1 VLQSVVQYRRQCSTN
16 STMICSLLRL
26 LPFVLLAQSCCLCH
40 AQTGQGKF
48 VIVGMGTAADLIT
61 LRGQKVVAQADVL
74 LAEEGAANEM
84 WSGLAVGKLVWEWPH
99 SLRKFYGADP
109 AKVANETQRA
119 EAIRLE
125 ATRRDLI
132 AKITAAVRSGKTVAC
147 LQGGDPMMYGMTL
160 FLELL
165 PADVPT
171 EVVPGVGAFQ
181 AASAA
186 LRRSPPYGYDTNGV
200 ILTMDDWPGR
210 LDVNEKLMAAGSTMV
225 FYTMNLDYPRLF
237 EQLKRFYPP
246 ETPVAVVCDAGDPDQ
261 QRVIRSTVA
270 RFLADVDRSKLPANR
285 HILFVGK
292 FLEVGQARKDF
303 TPRVSEPA
311 VKK

>member
-1 VLQSVVQYRRQCSTN
+1 MIRCLVRLVLVA
-16 STMICSLLRL
+16 
-26 LPFVLLAQSCCLCH
+26 LPALSGCLGQ

-61 LRGQKVVAQADVL
+61 VRGQRVVAQADIL
-74 LAEEGAANEM
+74 LAEEGAIKEM
-84 WSGLAVGKLVWEWPH
+84 WSGLVGGKQVWEWPH

-171 EVVPGVGAFQ
+171 EIVPGVGAFQ

-186 LRRSPPYGYDTNGV
+186 LKRSPPYGYDTNAV

-246 ETPVAVVCDAGDPDQ
+246 ETPVAEVCDAGDPVH
-261 QRVIRSTVA
+261 QRVIRSTVG
-270 RFLADVDRSKLPANR
+270 RFLADVDYRALPANR
-285 HILFVGK
+285 HMLFVGK